1 MANPL
6 FMGGPTAQPVDS
18 ADTGYIEAT
27 YDPATKT
34 FYGDAGGSI
43 GWGPITNQG
52 EIDKLKQKNKDKL
65 VKIESDHT
73 VAVKARKEA
82 AEKAAKDA
90 RESAKLDIMSKLGNI
105 STPRKAPNETTCWR
119 YPLPDPASGEGGLGA
134 SDDYVMFRF
143 FNYCLLYTSPSPRDQ
158 RGSRMPSS
166 A

>member
-73 VAVKARKEA
+73 VA
-82 AEKAAKDA
+82 
-90 RESAKLDIMSKLGNI
+90 
-105 STPRKAPNETTCWR
+105 
-119 YPLPDPASGEGGLGA
+119 
-134 SDDYVMFRF
+134 
-143 FNYCLLYTSPSPRDQ
+143 CLLYTSPSPRDQ